1 MVDSNARQE
10 QIGEIELREIDSQG
24 PKVTENLIKYLCD
37 NFRVEKLTVSKST
50 SQFDRVLQL
59 RGLLEFKIVN
69 NDIFSAAG
77 LTFQSFNSLVILE
90 ILECKMIS
98 LYNITQFII
107 KSSTIQKLT
116 IVDCITDERNYY
128 LIEYIQ
134 TVFSEKS
141 GLTSL
146 HLKAS
151 KSENVTTSGFFQLN
165 VNSDC
170 KLRELTLVNNNFLL
184 YIVQNILNNAP
195 DLEELDLRG
204 IKLQQNLNL
213 SVLPELRK
221 LTIDYFYDFTKI
233 IQTII

>member
-1 MVDSNARQE
+1 MVDSNARQG
-10 QIGEIELREIDSQG
+10 QIGKIELREIDLQG
-24 PKVTENLIKYLCD
+24 VKVTENLIKYLCD

-116 IVDCITDERNYY
+116 IVDCITNERNYY

-221 LTIDYFYDFTKI
+221 LTIDYFHDFTKI